1 MMFVNVLNLFIFKI
15 YIDLIIIVFFFFRLV
30 FDKENDCSNLF
41 DLILLSV
48 DNRLGV
54 VDLFF
59 LYIIVEIFEII
70 LDYLYILEIVV
81 DEDNI

>member
-1 MMFVNVLNLFIFKI
+1 MIFVNVLNLFIFKI
-15 YIDLIIIVFFFFRLV
+15 YIDLIIIFFFFFRLV

-59 LYIIVEIFEII
+59 L
-70 LDYLYILEIVV
+70 
-81 DEDNI
+81 

>member
-1 MMFVNVLNLFIFKI
+1 MV
-15 YIDLIIIVFFFFRLV
+15 IIIVFFFFFRLV

-59 LYIIVEIFEII
+59 L
-70 LDYLYILEIVV
+70 
-81 DEDNI
+81 